1 MQIYSGA
8 GGVIWSLLPEG
19 SRSGEERK
27 RRQEKFDWEFFP
39 GVACGSAPQAPCCR
53 RPIRGGRPPARRR
66 ADAPGVRT
74 VRTRTAREDIQD
86 TAQLSPDQLNSAQPR
101 SAQLSLHTSARTSP
115 SLLRSG
121 AQVFFSR
128 LFCDRSRSGIT
139 ELCER
144 RQDVGTFRE
153 WPPRRDLIRL
163 WRYVGCSIELLYC
176 CLFCWHIIKARE
188 GLQLQ
193 AVLPFLFQRK
203 TAVCSGTTGSNGSF
217 LVEKFPY
224 RIIQLF

>member
-1 MQIYSGA
+1 MRLRPSGSMLQA
-8 GGVIWSLLPEG
+8 ADQRGPATG
-19 SRSGEERK
+19 
-27 RRQEKFDWEFFP
+27 
-39 GVACGSAPQAPCCR
+39 APP
-53 RPIRGGRPPARRR
+53 RRR
-66 ADAPGVRT
+66 SWSSDSKDAHGTRGHPGH
-74 VRTRTAREDIQD
+74 
-86 TAQLSPDQLNSAQPR
+86 SPAQPR
-101 SAQLSLHTSARTSP
+101 SAQLSSAQISSTQLSLHTSARTSP

-153 WPPRRDLIRL
+153 WPPRRDLIRF